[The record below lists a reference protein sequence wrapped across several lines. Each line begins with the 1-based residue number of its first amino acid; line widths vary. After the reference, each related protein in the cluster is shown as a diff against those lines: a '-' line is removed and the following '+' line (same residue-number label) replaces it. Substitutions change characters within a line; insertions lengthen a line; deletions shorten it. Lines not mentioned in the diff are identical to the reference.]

1 MQANKLISKHECC
14 EYYHVEVSFLDTLHE
29 YGLIEMRSVEGTH
42 FLQEEQLQVLERF
55 IRLHY
60 DLNINMEGLDVIGNL
75 LSKMQNMQ
83 DEIHALKTHL
93 HIYVSS
99 E

>member
-1 MQANKLISKHECC
+1 MQTDNLISKHDCC
-14 EYYHVEVSFLDTLHE
+14 AYYQVEVGFLDTLHE
-29 YGLIEMRSVEGTH
+29 YGLLELRSVEGKQ
-42 FLQEEQLQVLERF
+42 FVQQEQLQELERF

-75 LSKMQNMQ
+75 LSKMQQMQ
-83 DEIHALKTHL
+83 EEILSL
-93 HIYVSS
+93 RNRLQVYIV